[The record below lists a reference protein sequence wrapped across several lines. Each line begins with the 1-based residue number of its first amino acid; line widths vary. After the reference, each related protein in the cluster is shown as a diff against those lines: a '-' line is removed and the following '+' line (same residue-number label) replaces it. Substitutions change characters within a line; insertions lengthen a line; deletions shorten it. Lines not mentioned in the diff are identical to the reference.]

1 MGFELK
7 SNGALS
13 KKLQAMRGRFQG
25 TKVAGK
31 LTLPPEMKW
40 WYYHEF
46 GTATAYPIDVI
57 FAKDLRLPE
66 TAQYPEAIYV
76 PRVGPPYTE
85 MHPPIAARHM
95 VGKVVDDILKYA
107 AQTIGVALR
116 GNLDPQVAHEAL
128 MTQVL
133 PYAVDK
139 ITDSFAEQ
147 LPGTSVE
154 GRLQGESAAEAFA
167 ANVRI
172 EEL

>member
-7 SNGALS
+7 SNGALAS
-13 KKLQAMRGRFQG
+13 KLQSMRSKFQG
-25 TKVAGK
+25 TKIAGK
-31 LTLPPEMKW
+31 LTVPDELRW

-46 GTATAYPIDVI
+46 GTATAYPIDVV

-66 TAQYPEAIYV
+66 TAQFPEATYV

-107 AQTIGVALR
+107 AQTIGIALQ
-116 GNLDPQVAHEAL
+116 GNLDPEAAHEAL
-128 MTQVL
+128 MSNVL
-133 PYAVDK
+133 PYAVDR
-139 ITDSFAEQ
+139 ITTSFAEQ